1 MTVFN
6 FNLLSLFK
14 KITLIAL
21 ICNLFSFS
29 SNAQQTL
36 TNTLMHDG
44 IQREYILYIPA
55 SYSGNVEVPLVFN
68 FHGYGS
74 NHTQQMNY
82 GDFRRIADREGFLI
96 VHPLGT
102 VDNNG
107 STHFNVGWGTST
119 VDDVGFTAI
128 LIDEISSN
136 YSINQK
142 RIYSTGMSNGGF
154 MSYRLA
160 CELSDKIAAVAS
172 VTGTMTVGQ
181 QNNCTTSHPVP
192 IMEIHGTNDT
202 TVPYNGNFGFESVE
216 NVLSFWVNAANTDT
230 TPTITNI
237 DDINTN
243 DSSTVEYY
251 VYTNGDNG
259 VQIEHFK
266 IINGGHTWPGSA
278 FEIGPVTNKDINASE
293 EIWKFFSKY
302 DIDGAEQLSVNEFNE
317 GTLTVNIYPN
327 PTSNYLTI
335 NTIFSEPIPY
345 SLYSVSGNV
354 ISTGEIDTIDQ
365 KINMTSLASGI
376 YFLTIKNSSYKIL
389 KTE

>member
-1 MTVFN
+1 MNVFN
-6 FNLLSLFK
+6 YDKASYFLK
-14 KITLIAL
+14 TTLIAF
-21 ICNLFSFS
+21 LFISFLS
-29 SNAQQTL
+29 HAQQTL

-44 IQREYILYIPA
+44 IQREYILYVPA
-55 SYSGNVEVPLVFN
+55 SYTGSTEVPLVFN

-82 GDFRRIADREGFLI
+82 GDFRPIADREGFLI

-107 STHFNVGWGTST
+107 STHFNVGWGTSS
-119 VDDVGFTAI
+119 VDDVGFTSA

-136 YSINQK
+136 YTINPK

-181 QNNCTTSHPVP
+181 QNNCTTSHTMP

-202 TVPYNGNFGFESVE
+202 TVPYNGNAGFESVQ
-216 NVLSFWVNAANTDT
+216 NVLDFWINAANTVT
-230 TPTITNI
+230 TITTYL
-237 DDINTN
+237 DDINTTDN
-243 DSSTVEYY
+243 STVEHYAY
-251 VYTNGDNG
+251 ADGDNG
-259 VQIEHFK
+259 VSIEHFK

-293 EIWKFFSKY
+293 EIWKFFSRY
-302 DIDGAEQLSVNEFNE
+302 TIDGAQQLSVDDFSGNDP
-317 GTLTVNIYPN
+317 TVKVYPN
-327 PTSNYLTI
+327 PTSSYLTI
-335 NTIFSEPIPY
+335 NSNFSEALSY
-345 SLYSVSGNV
+345 TMYSVSGNV
-354 ISTGEIDTIDQ
+354 VSTGEIDTVDQ
-365 KINMTSLASGI
+365 KIDMTSLSSGV